1 MNEICSDYNETSS
14 WWREARKILTEASN
28 PFHALTAGMVCRAVG
43 MRLENNVANID
54 DNGNSNEKAVDNNDD
69 DSNEKEKKID
79 NGNIGEATIEKKE
92 SRKIAELKGEDSQE
106 KDFTSSPEE
115 ETHSSLSEWENVS
128 KDTCQFS
135 LLIANLE
142 DITILNA
149 IVR

>member
-1 MNEICSDYNETSS
+1 MNEICGDYNEISS
-14 WWREARKILTEASN
+14 WWKEARKILTEASN
-28 PFHALTAGMVCRAVG
+28 PFHALTAALVCRAVG
-43 MRLENNVANID
+43 MRLENNLVFSNID
-54 DNGNSNEKAVDNNDD
+54 DNGNANVDNN
-69 DSNEKEKKID
+69 SSGREKKVD
-79 NGNIGEATIEKKE
+79 NGNAGESENEKKE
-92 SRKIAELKGEDSQE
+92 SRNIGNLKGDDSQE
-106 KDFTSSPEE
+106 KDFSSSPED